1 MRSLQRGAS
10 VKMMSRRVDN
20 PIVGYATLLCDPD
33 GQHSI
38 SVPVPPPTHAN
49 HLAGDFTQRVL
60 LRFPTATS
68 IGYTLNGQRKTF
80 DFRNN
85 SPDDENKLYAF
96 IEGVMKKREGCSK
109 LITIN
114 KRTPEPLQVARA
126 AFTDR

>member
-1 MRSLQRGAS
+1 
-10 VKMMSRRVDN
+10 MMSRRVDN
-20 PIVGYATLLCDPD
+20 PIVGHAKLFYDRD
-33 GQHSI
+33 GQHFI

-49 HLAGDFTQRVL
+49 HLAGDFTAQVL
-60 LRFPTATS
+60 VRIPTATS

-80 DFRNN
+80 DLRNN
-85 SPDDENKLYAF
+85 SPDDEKKLYAF
-96 IEGVMKKREGCSK
+96 IEGVMTGREGCSN